1 MALEHLKPEGLLT
14 AHGYVQA
21 IAATGGRSV
30 YVAGQGAYDAKGK
43 LVGRGD
49 HAAQARQAFRNVAT
63 ALAAAGARPEHV
75 VKATI
80 YVVGLTDE
88 VLAGFTQAMN
98 DALDGKPF
106 PPTASTLV
114 GVERLAYREM
124 LIEIDAIAVV

>member
-1 MALEHLKPEGLLT
+1 MAIEHLKPQGLMP
-14 AHGYVQA
+14 AQGYVQA
-21 IAATGGRSV
+21 ILASGGRTV
-30 YVAGQGAYDAKGK
+30 YVAGQGAYDAKGR

-49 HAAQARQAFRNVAT
+49 HAAQARQAFRNVAA

-75 VKATI
+75 VKATM
-80 YVVGLTDE
+80 YVVGLTDA

-114 GVERLAYREM
+114 GVERLAYPEM

>member
-1 MALEHLKPEGLLT
+1 MPIEHLAPPGLMP
-14 AHGYVQA
+14 ARGYVQA
-21 IAATGGRSV
+21 IVASGGRTV
-30 YVAGQGAYDAKGK
+30 YVAGQGAYDAQGR

-49 HAAQARQAFRNVAT
+49 HAAQTRQAFRNVAA
-63 ALAAAGARPEHV
+63 ALAAAGARAEHV

-88 VLAGFTQAMN
+88 VLAGFARAMD

-114 GVERLAYREM
+114 GVERLAYTEM